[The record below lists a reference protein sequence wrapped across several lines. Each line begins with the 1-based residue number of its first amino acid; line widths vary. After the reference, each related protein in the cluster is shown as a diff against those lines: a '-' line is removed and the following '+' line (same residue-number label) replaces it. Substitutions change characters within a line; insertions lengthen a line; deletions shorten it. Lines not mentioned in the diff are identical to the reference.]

1 MFYTSC
7 SHTAK
12 KYFSVITNKLWTL
25 ILQAWVI
32 PQPPQCSPDDRKQ
45 NTVHSVKETL
55 IWHNC
60 LSDVQMMMLCS
71 LQLLQLKSTTTTNT
85 PIIIIINFT
94 SSNKT
99 VRRNNKW
106 SKNFYHAML
115 CIHGT
120 SHGPVSMSVCPSVTS
135 RCSIETAERI
145 ELVFGMWASFHPS
158 YTVLKRNSVI
168 SKKYGHFPL
177 KLCPKVRTWKISP
190 RHIDRRN
197 VLST

>member
-1 MFYTSC
+1 MWDWTGCILTLQMFYTSC

-45 NTVHSVKETL
+45 NTVNSVKETL

-60 LSDVQMMMLCS
+60 LSDMQMMMLCS

-120 SHGPVSMSVCPSVTS
+120 SHGPVSMSVCHKSKRLNESSWFLACELPST
-135 RCSIETAERI
+135 RPT
-145 ELVFGMWASFHPS
+145 
-158 YTVLKRNSVI
+158 
-168 SKKYGHFPL
+168 
-177 KLCPKVRTWKISP
+177 LC
-190 RHIDRRN
+190 
-197 VLST
+197 